1 MFPFCA
7 SQDALGNISRTL
19 QIIILRFIWEPSGI
33 VYFSVIY
40 VDFSVRTSVNANDL
54 MQWIPPGALLKLLRC
69 RFTLLFTNFGSCCV
83 ALDAVMLH
91 LAELRSDVYM
101 FIYSFRFHSKT
112 TLKMNKP
119 YLIDSQNHVILKLQN
134 FSCHIRAQW

>member
-1 MFPFCA
+1 MARLYFCRLLHKD
-7 SQDALGNISRTL
+7 STCQFLNVSLLCESGCIREHIENFTDHHLEIYL
-19 QIIILRFIWEPSGI
+19 GI

-54 MQWIPPGALLKLLRC
+54 MQWMPPRALLELLRC

-91 LAELRSDVYM
+91 LAELQSDVYICS
-101 FIYSFRFHSKT
+101 FIHSNFT
-112 TLKMNKP
+112 A
-119 YLIDSQNHVILKLQN
+119 KL
-134 FSCHIRAQW
+134 H

>member
-1 MFPFCA
+1 MFHFCA
-7 SQDALGNISRTL
+7 SQNALGNISRTL

-54 MQWIPPGALLKLLRC
+54 MQWMPPRALLELLRC

-91 LAELRSDVYM
+91 LAELRSDVYICVHL
-101 FIYSFRFHSKT
+101 FIQ
-112 TLKMNKP
+112 
-119 YLIDSQNHVILKLQN
+119 ISQQN
-134 FSCHIRAQW
+134 YTENE